1 MEGVLEGQDMSREPL
16 GLWGRAPTHCALTG
30 MTRGIGSSL
39 FLHSFCLKHLL
50 LALPVPLWS
59 KPLLGASKEHGVGLP
74 WWGARDG
81 FLCFLGPVCN
91 KMTPMSKDL

>member
-30 MTRGIGSSL
+30 MTRAIGSSL

-50 LALPVPLWS
+50 IALPVPLWS
-59 KPLLGASKEHGVGLP
+59 KPLLGALEWAFHGGEL
-74 WWGARDG
+74 GMG
-81 FLCFLGPVCN
+81 FCVSWVQCV
-91 KMTPMSKDL
+91 TR